1 MEKYTR
7 PGEVDKPPANMD
19 RKENEEEDSYLN
31 NPDLVVDTLPQ
42 PYKTI
47 DKFIQKILNRAWAEI
62 VQREEEKLARAMRH
76 QTKCLYATSLEG
88 VGKAECS
95 SMCVSPDSRYIFVSL
110 FSADVNVYA
119 VKSEEFVCSL
129 PASDEDQSCLETMQ
143 CVVNRH
149 GHYVIACIDD
159 MGYAKIL
166 MMADKKLFFVQNLN
180 PSVDSQAKSNAE
192 KVNIDINGDFLG
204 LALSMN
210 EAYWV
215 NFYKLPVESWIKE
228 INSKLKYMHSKQS
241 EAEELNVN
249 TENRE
254 ILANFAGKSCDE
266 EQSLAVRFTKA
277 TSFLKIDKPTFVQ
290 PCPNYSTYR
299 EALDAACSPNGIG
312 TGENHFFNDTS
323 LKIRR
328 AAIRKIHKDELTYM
342 SKDVT
347 IDQRPS
353 WKFLKTAKLQPK
365 SCGKE
370 YSGKEYSGKESK
382 ESVSVL
388 VWWSYSYKACMYP
401 LSHQKANFYKSE
413 IAAEVVWPQAH
424 LIESCAV
431 SPNTLLVA
439 IGLKSG
445 ALSVIDRKEGN
456 HVAALIV
463 KQGVAVKKILFMEDT
478 SKVLANTADGSVF
491 LIDCN
496 NETCKDLTPAQ
507 FNSDFELSLLATLP
521 NSNHYVCAASYDR
534 LQVFHVYKEN
544 PLMELVF
551 SDSLEDAQE
560 RFKFSPD
567 GSAVYAKND
576 DTLLTRINIDLPTL
590 KEVVVND
597 KPTSTCSSD
606 LSCYE
611 SLEMYAD
618 NFLLKRTEEQRTRT
632 IVFRQRW
639 FQLAK
644 ELKT

>member
-7 PGEVDKPPANMD
+7 PGEVDRPPANMD
-19 RKENEEEDSYLN
+19 RKEGEEDNSYLN
-31 NPDLVVDTLPQ
+31 NPDLVIDLLPQ
-42 PYKTI
+42 PYRTV
-47 DKFIQKILNRAWAEI
+47 DKFIQKVLNRAWEEI
-62 VQREEEKLARAMRH
+62 LQREEEKSARAKRH
-76 QTKCLYATSLEG
+76 QAKCLYATNLEG
-88 VGKAECS
+88 VGRAECS

-119 VKSEEFVCSL
+119 VSSEEFVCSL

-143 CVVNRH
+143 CVVIRH

-166 MMADKKLFFVQNLN
+166 MMADKKLYFVQSLN
-180 PSVDSQAKSNAE
+180 PSVDSQAKSLAE
-192 KVNIDINGDFLG
+192 KINIEANGDYLG

-210 EAYWV
+210 EAYWI
-215 NFYKLPVESWIKE
+215 NFYKLPVESWTKE
-228 INSKLKYMHSKQS
+228 INSKLRYMHSKQS
-241 EAEELNVN
+241 EMEELNVN

-254 ILANFAGKSCDE
+254 TFVSFVGKSYDE

-277 TSFLKIDKPTFVQ
+277 TSFLRIDKPTLVQ

-299 EALDAACSPNGIG
+299 EHLDAACSPYGIG

-328 AAIRKIHKDELTYM
+328 AAIRKIHKDKLTYM
-342 SKDVT
+342 SKEVT
-347 IDQRPS
+347 IDHRPS
-353 WKFLKTAKLQPK
+353 WKFLKAAKLQPK
-365 SCGKE
+365 SC
-370 YSGKEYSGKESK
+370 GKEYSGKESK

-401 LSHQKANFYKSE
+401 LSHQKANYSSKSE

-496 NETCKDLTPAQ
+496 DETCKDLTPAQ
-507 FNSDFELSLLATLP
+507 PNSEFELSLLATMP
-521 NSNHYVCAASYDR
+521 NSNHYVCATSYDR
-534 LQVFHVYKEN
+534 LQVFHVDKED

-551 SDSLEDAQE
+551 SDSLEDAQD

-576 DTLLTRINIDLPTL
+576 DTLLTKINIDLPTQI
-590 KEVVVND
+590 EVDKPADD
-597 KPTSTCSSD
+597 KPTDTCPND
-606 LSCYE
+606 MGCYE
-611 SLEMYAD
+611 SLEIYAN
-618 NFLLKRTEEQRTRT
+618 NFLRRRTQEQKERT
-632 IVFRQRW
+632 VLFRQRW

-644 ELKT
+644 ELKS